1 MQCVDLAVYLG
12 LSARHAVG
20 VVLFQFGSSV
30 EDFDI
35 LSWELEW
42 LSGTRWNQTVLALG
56 AVCVNGY
63 HWEFF
68 LSPLSL
74 QTAGGQQHT
83 HLSVQQPREQRC
95 RMPTALQVPMRD
107 YSILLKKIAFFQLLS
122 SP

>member
-1 MQCVDLAVYLG
+1 MLNILYRNINDKTQTNPPLHRTSPVGEVQCVDLAVYLG

-68 LSPLSL
+68 LSPPLPPNSGRT
-74 QTAGGQQHT
+74 TAHT
-83 HLSVQQPREQRC
+83 LERS
-95 RMPTALQVPMRD
+95 TAKGAEM
-107 YSILLKKIAFFQLLS
+107 
-122 SP
+122 